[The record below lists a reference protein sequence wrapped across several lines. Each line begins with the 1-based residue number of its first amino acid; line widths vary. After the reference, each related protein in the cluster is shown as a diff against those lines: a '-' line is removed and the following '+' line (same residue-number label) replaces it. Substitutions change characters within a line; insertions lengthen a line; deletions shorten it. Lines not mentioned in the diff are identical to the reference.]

1 LGLLKTYHQTTKAG
15 ISNCL
20 LLWFVVSIGLGANAQ
35 VNLVPNG
42 GMEVNPNC
50 NVYLPYYRTDQ
61 VNENILKAYK
71 TNFSS
76 WYCVTPNRYI
86 NSNQY
91 CIATDKTFVPDGSGI
106 PGRGSYVCYYG
117 DYARSGLNS
126 LQFGPVGYAINNFTN
141 TEIYN
146 YIGTGLFSKMEKDTV
161 YRAEMWVSKY
171 SIEGNSISGI
181 GMYFAEDSCYQ
192 PLNFS
197 PYYPSNTRHKYA
209 PGKQALMNKPNNFID
224 AYPGLFNPNRKWH
237 RIRFYYTA
245 KGNEQFL
252 ILGDF
257 TYDGPCHVLDA
268 PAVFT
273 HDYLGRPLQQ
283 PQVNIYTNY
292 VSPLLL
298 DDISVVKVP
307 KSTKRS
313 ILVCKNTLASLAMRD
328 DFDSCVWQDGSTLA
342 QRSFS
347 APGIYWVKSYGWTE
361 WVIDTLEIK
370 VLEPGMF
377 SKDTLLEFNT
387 KLAAPSSKSYLWST
401 GDTSQTILVKDSGIY
416 WVSTQVDLCSRID
429 TFRVSIKNERNSL
442 TDTLLCYGRG
452 IALGKRKEYKNAI
465 WHDGDTAALRYF
477 TNSGIYWVKSSYH
490 ASISVID
497 SLILNIQTE
506 NTTLDTG
513 FCSGLSLILKS
524 NQTFNN
530 KWNTGDTNQQITV
543 KKGGIYW
550 VEKNNANC
558 LAYDTFLVKELPA
571 LGYYVTDTS
580 MCKGATLRLDGGV
593 GIKYLWDNLDTT
605 RYRMVSQNGAYWLQK
620 QQYNCTI
627 LDTFKV
633 NYFPD
638 AIIPIPADTG
648 VCFKDGLDLTLNAG
662 NFKSYLWEPGGETT
676 QSKRFTIPQ
685 TQKITVVDHRD
696 CYSTKD
702 INITDWCRDAFF
714 LPNAFTPNKD
724 GLNDYFLPV
733 MNNALF
739 YELRIYNQWGVL
751 LFTSTQA
758 SEGWDGK
765 FNGQESPAG
774 VYVAWIK
781 YKQKWDNKEKA
792 ESINF
797 TLLR

>member
-1 LGLLKTYHQTTKAG
+1 MGLLKTYHQTTKAG

-20 LLWFVVSIGLGANAQ
+20 LLWFVVGIGLGANAQ
-35 VNLVPNG
+35 LNLVPNG
-42 GMEVNPNC
+42 GMEINPNC
-50 NVYLPYYRTDQ
+50 NVYLPYTRMDKDTSRDEPNYPNKPNHSFWYLANRRLTSIDRYY
-61 VNENILKAYK
+61 LA
-71 TNFSS
+71 TN
-76 WYCVTPNRYI
+76 
-86 NSNQY
+86 
-91 CIATDKTFVPDGSGI
+91 KTFIPDGSGI
-106 PGRGSYVCYYG
+106 PGRGNYICYYG
-117 DYARSGLNS
+117 DFARTGLNS
-126 LQFGPVGYAINNFTN
+126 LHFIPVIYFTNNFTN
-141 TEIYN
+141 SECYN
-146 YIGTGLFSKMEKDTV
+146 YIGTGLLSKMEKDSV
-161 YRAEMWVSKY
+161 YRAEMWVAKSAPY
-171 SIEGNSISGI
+171 HNSISGI

-197 PYYPSNTRHKYA
+197 NQYPWNTRNKFVPA
-209 PGKQALMNKPNNFID
+209 KQGLMNKPNNFID
-224 AYPGLFNPNRKWH
+224 ANPGWNGITNIKWH

-245 KGNEQFL
+245 KGNEKFL

-257 TYDGPCHVLDA
+257 TYDGPCHKLDA
-268 PAVFT
+268 PT
-273 HDYLGRPLQQ
+273 HDAEGRPI
-283 PQVNIYTNY
+283 PNYNIY
-292 VSPLLL
+292 SISISGLLL

-401 GDTSQTILVKDSGIY
+401 GDTNQTILVKDSGIY

-452 IALGKRKEYKNAI
+452 IALGKRKGYKNAI

-530 KWNTGDTNQQITV
+530 KWSTGDTNQQITV

>member
-1 LGLLKTYHQTTKAG
+1 
-15 ISNCL
+15 
-20 LLWFVVSIGLGANAQ
+20 
-35 VNLVPNG
+35 
-42 GMEVNPNC
+42 MEVNPNC

-61 VNENILKAYK
+61 VETSSILNYYK
-71 TNFSS
+71 PNLSS
-76 WYCVTPNRYI
+76 WYRVTPTQGAAHYWL
-86 NSNQY
+86 
-91 CIATDKTFVPDGSGI
+91 ATDKTFVPDGSGL
-106 PGRGSYVCYYG
+106 PSRGSYVCYYG
-117 DYARSGLNS
+117 DYARTGLNS
-126 LQFGPVGYAINNFTN
+126 LMFTPIVYRINDFSTFECY
-141 TEIYN
+141 T
-146 YIGTGLFSKMEKDTV
+146 YIGTGLSSKMEKDSV
-161 YRAEMWVSKY
+161 FKAEMWVSKY

-197 PYYPSNTRHKYA
+197 NQYPWNTRNKFVPA
-209 PGKQALMNKPNNFID
+209 KQGLMNKPNNYID

-257 TYDGPCHVLDA
+257 TYDGPCHILDA

-273 HDYLGRPLQQ
+273 HDYLGQPLPQ
-283 PQVNIYTNY
+283 PQVNYNVNNISY
-292 VSPLLL
+292 LLL

-313 ILVCKNTLASLAMRD
+313 LLVCKNTNASLAMRD
-328 DFDSCVWQDGSTLA
+328 DFDSCVWQDGSTQT

-347 APGIYWVKSYGWTE
+347 APGIYWVKSFGWTE
-361 WVIDTLEIK
+361 WVVDTLEIK
-370 VLEPGMF
+370 VLEPGVF
-377 SKDTLLEFNT
+377 SKDTMLTFNSRLT
-387 KLAAPSSKSYLWST
+387 APVGKQYLWST
-401 GDTSQTILVKDSGIY
+401 GDTSSFIIVKDSGLY
-416 WVSTQVDLCSRID
+416 WVNTQIDLCARVD
-429 TFRVSIKNERNSL
+429 TFKVKIKNESNSL
-442 TDTLLCYGRG
+442 MDTLLCYGRG
-452 IALGKRKEYKNAI
+452 ITLGKRKGYKHAY
-465 WHDGDTAALRYF
+465 WQDGDTSALRYF
-477 TNSGIYWVKSSYH
+477 TNSGIYWVKSSYN
-490 ASISVID
+490 ANIAVTD
-497 SLILNIQTE
+497 SLILNIQSN
-506 NTTLDTG
+506 NTTQDTG
-513 FCSGLSLILKS
+513 FCTGLSLVLQS
-524 NQTFNN
+524 RQTSHN
-530 KWNTGDTNQQITV
+530 KWSNGDTTQQIKIT
-543 KKGGIYW
+543 KGGNYW
-550 VEKNNANC
+550 VEMNNAGC
-558 LAYDTFLVKELPA
+558 LSYDSFEVRELPA
-571 LGYYVTDTS
+571 LGYNVTDTS
-580 MCKGATLRLDGGV
+580 MCKGATLTLDGGV

-605 RYRMVSQNGAYWLQK
+605 RYRLVSQNGAYWLQK

-648 VCFKDGLDLTLNAG
+648 VCFKDGLDLILDAG

-676 QSKRFTIPQ
+676 QSKRFTLPQ
-685 TQKITVVDHRD
+685 NQMITVLDNRD
-696 CYSTKD
+696 CYTTKN
-702 INITDWCRDAFF
+702 IAITDWCRDAFF

-765 FNGQESPAG
+765 YNGQESPSG

-792 ESINF
+792 ESVNF